1 MKTKRRIFAIAA
13 AFAFIVGVLSPVKVF
28 ADSQITLNIGFQNTS
43 DADEG
48 KVLYSVDGGEN
59 WNQAAAGD
67 TSITVPDG
75 NQLQVRIVPN
85 DGYNI
90 DWTATSYRTDG
101 GDPVSLQNDNTGI
114 AGGLAGA
121 NGYYINP
128 ADVTTVE
135 LAGVEFAE
143 GGAPGPGPAPG
154 NTTARIT
161 VTAPAGS
168 WRGKPMVREQ
178 EFPYEADE
186 ETVNTDYDK
195 YCGVVG
201 VGLNMN
207 NPYEGQM
214 TRRGSRYGET
224 VEATQDITY
233 NREDGD
239 TTVNVSFYHGSW
251 GDRIDS
257 LKINGTDYTEAACI
271 DLDGNPDTN
280 DKVSLETLYN
290 DRFTWL
296 NHFLDQGVFFVVEG
310 VPVSATEEYE
320 IEVKVRPITEEEC
333 FIGNFLWSN
342 DDYFA
347 PEEEGG
353 IEPNDLYIGHS
364 NLTLISVDFNDGDPN
379 YDFNANGGFKHL
391 DINATEGEEEVYPYV
406 HYQLDRMGTAASSTE
421 VATSEMVI
429 PEGAWVTMKIEPHY
443 GYQVKSFSGV
453 GQDDI
458 DLGGTSVFSFKVGK
472 GNFHIGAQVEE
483 QEDEV
488 KVASDAIAGG
498 EVELAEGTLETGSA
512 RLQVEDANVSAAK
525 ETAFESEAEDSGY
538 EIDSYLGISLDQVF
552 YKGTG
557 NSDDVWANSMEDL
570 ENAATISLTLDGDL
584 DGDDVAIIH
593 NIHNGDEFEVID
605 AEYDA
610 DTKTITF
617 PTNSFSDFAI
627 ATKAASTSEDTTD
640 TSTTETTTTEA
651 TTEAPST
658 EDSSYTITAGD
669 GSTHT
674 ADDSGNITITCNGPL
689 EDLVSISVD
698 GKVIDSSNYTL
709 ESGSTI
715 LTLKASY
722 LNTLSAGNH
731 TVTFTY
737 KNGKT
742 ATATITIKEAAK
754 TSPKTGDAVPIA
766 AVIVFAILGA
776 AGMIYI
782 GSKKRMM

>member
-1 MKTKRRIFAIAA
+1 MKTKRRILAIAA

-28 ADSQITLNIGFQNTS
+28 ADSPITLNIGFQNTT

-48 KVLYSVDGGEN
+48 KVLYSVDGGVN

-67 TSITVPDG
+67 NSINVPDG

-114 AGGLAGA
+114 AGGLAGT

-128 ADVTTVE
+128 AVVATVE

-154 NTTARIT
+154 NTTAHIT
-161 VTAPAGS
+161 VTAPSGS

-257 LKINGTDYTEAACI
+257 LKINGTDYTKAACI
-271 DLDGNPDTN
+271 DLDGDPDTN

-310 VPVSATEEYE
+310 VPVSATEEYA

-391 DINATEGEEEVYPYV
+391 DISATEGEEEVYPYV

-472 GNFHIGAQVEE
+472 GNFHIGAHVEK

-525 ETAFESEAEDSGY
+525 EAAFESEAEDAGY

-557 NSDDVWANSMEDL
+557 NSDDVWTNSMEDL

-593 NIHNGDEFEVID
+593 NIHNGEEFEVID

-610 DTKTITF
+610 DTKTVTF
-617 PTNSFSDFAI
+617 PADSFSDFAI
-627 ATKAASTSEDTTD
+627 ATKAASTSKDTTD

-651 TTEAPST
+651 ATETPAT
-658 EDSSYTITAGD
+658 EDSSYTITVGD

-766 AVIVFAILGA
+766 AVIVFAIFGA